1 VLRTKIR
8 KGLDLPIAGAPEQ
21 VIRDGPEISSVAVIG
36 RDYVGLKPTMRVQE
50 GERVRLGQPLFSDKK
65 NPDVNVVS
73 PGGGTVREIRR
84 GGRRA
89 LQSVIIDLDDNEEE
103 LTFRHW
109 PADRLYSL
117 TRGDVVSN
125 LLASGLW
132 TALRTRLRTRPYSKV
147 PQPDTDP
154 DAIFVTAMDSNP
166 LAADPQVIIGEAK
179 EDFVHG
185 LMIVDELTEGPLYVC
200 KAAGADIPVP
210 DLERLEVA
218 EFEGPHPSGLV
229 GTHIHFLRP
238 VSATRTVWHLG
249 YQDVIAI
256 GRLFTTGRLDT
267 TWVVGLGGPPVVSPH
282 LVRTRMNA
290 EIAPIIA
297 DQLKSGNVRLL
308 SGPILSGYRAAGWAA
323 YIGRYHNHLS
333 ALYEPKEREFLGWI
347 RPGHKKF
354 SVTNVFL
361 SSLVRP
367 KEFDINT
374 SQNGSP
380 RAMVPIGSYERVM
393 PMDILPTQLLRAIL
407 VRDTEMAQKLGALEL
422 DEEDLALCTF
432 VCPGKYDY
440 GPVLRENLDQIE
452 KEG

>member
-1 VLRTKIR
+1 MSRTIIKIR
-8 KGLDLPIAGAPEQ
+8 KGLDLPVDGAPEQ
-21 VIRDGPEISSVAVIG
+21 AIRQGPKISRVAILG
-36 RDYVGLKPTMRVQE
+36 RDYVGLKPTMLVEE
-50 GERVRLGQPLFSDKK
+50 GERVKLGQPLFSDKR

-84 GGRRA
+84 GARRA
-89 LQSVIIDLDDNEEE
+89 LQAVIIDLAEQEEE

-117 TRGDVVSN
+117 SRGDVVSN

-132 TALRTRLRTRPYSKV
+132 TSFRTRPYSKV
-147 PQPDTDP
+147 PHPETDP

-166 LAADPQVIIGEAK
+166 LAADPEVIIGEAR
-179 EDFVHG
+179 EEFVNG
-185 LMIVDELTEGPLYVC
+185 LMVVDELTEGPLYVC
-200 KAAGADIPVP
+200 KAPGADIPVP
-210 DLERLEVA
+210 ELERIKIA
-218 EFEGPHPSGLV
+218 EFDGPHPSGLV
-229 GTHIHFLRP
+229 GTHIHFLHP
-238 VSATRTVWHLG
+238 VSAARTVWHIG

-267 TWVVGLGGPPVVSPH
+267 TRIIGLGGPPVVDPH
-282 LVRTRMNA
+282 LVKTRMGA

-297 DQLKSGNVRLL
+297 DQLKPGNVRLL

-323 YIGRYHNHLS
+323 YLGRYHNHLS
-333 ALYEPKEREFLGWI
+333 ALYEPKKREFLGWI

-393 PMDILPTQLLRAIL
+393 PLDVLPTQLLRAIL
-407 VRDTEMAQKLGALEL
+407 VRDTDMAQKLGCLEL

-440 GPVLRENLDQIE
+440 GPVLRQNLEQIE